1 MSDEPMSYLKM
12 RREFYKKY
20 LDVIVPLVQKH
31 ENSRKQKLRFS
42 ILLSTVLIIA
52 GSFLLYI
59 AYLNGGLFEKSN
71 EGLVKLACLVYGF
84 SYFSWLMTKK
94 DFENKIKEKIMP
106 TVCRCFGDMEWTHE
120 SYSGGQIFMSSCVVP
135 KFTSESYDDIFNG
148 SYKGVGIEII
158 EPEYEIGSG
167 KSRRTVFDGVIVKLE
182 MNKSFTGHT
191 VIKPNGLMHIS
202 PSHELRFTE
211 LEDVEFNKKFDV
223 YTNDEVDAR
232 YLITP
237 TFMERLKNMKTA
249 FDASSVSCAFYGNL
263 LIVALPTYK
272 DIFSICSLVK
282 PIDDKEQYIQMY
294 KEIESIV
301 KLVDHFKLDEKTG
314 I

>member
-1 MSDEPMSYLKM
+1 MIYC
-12 RREFYKKY
+12 RN
-20 LDVIVPLVQKH
+20 PL
-31 ENSRKQKLRFS
+31 
-42 ILLSTVLIIA
+42 
-52 GSFLLYI
+52 
-59 AYLNGGLFEKSN
+59 
-71 EGLVKLACLVYGF
+71 
-84 SYFSWLMTKK
+84 
-94 DFENKIKEKIMP
+94 
-106 TVCRCFGDMEWTHE
+106 
-120 SYSGGQIFMSSCVVP
+120 
-135 KFTSESYDDIFNG
+135 
-148 SYKGVGIEII
+148 
-158 EPEYEIGSG
+158 
-167 KSRRTVFDGVIVKLE
+167 
-182 MNKSFTGHT
+182 
-191 VIKPNGLMHIS
+191 
-202 PSHELRFTE
+202 
-211 LEDVEFNKKFDV
+211 
-223 YTNDEVDAR
+223 EVDAR